1 MCNKILKFSGKIR
14 SKHSWEFLFCCCFFF
29 SENASFLNRVL
40 LLFSAVFRCLLLGD
54 VCRGCLRVE
63 LNIKVSKKLDSN
75 ER

>member
-14 SKHSWEFLFCCCFFF
+14 SKHNFGFCCFFF
-29 SENASFLNRVL
+29 SENASFLNRV